1 MKGAVTMWGV
11 LPLCSENG
19 KGGGAGAKNVIKI
32 PNPRVGRIEGKGNIS
47 WSPTGFS
54 FHKKLTHKIIH
65 FDIEFDV
72 YNRGRKLLIFIEI
85 ESEFPSNTRMVLVLD
100 LRLRR
105 SRSHRITPVS

>member
-47 WSPTGFS
+47 
-54 FHKKLTHKIIH
+54 
-65 FDIEFDV
+65 
-72 YNRGRKLLIFIEI
+72 
-85 ESEFPSNTRMVLVLD
+85 
-100 LRLRR
+100 
-105 SRSHRITPVS
+105 